1 MRLTIITEDKTV
13 LVNRVAYTVDMD
25 WVPEIEGKKV
35 WAVQWFDSEG
45 EVEFYGPSQSLKIT
59 KLGVFEKAIELWN
72 LKKEEADKEADKL
85 EQQRLEEEARL
96 LAEQEELRKSMFTIV
111 PDDEEED
118 DEEEDLFYDI
128 EELLKEI

>member
-35 WAVQWFDSEG
+35 WAVQWIDSEG
-45 EVEFYGPSQSLKIT
+45 EVEFYGPSENLKIT
-59 KLGVFEKAIELWN
+59 KLGVFQKAIDLWN
-72 LKKEEADKEADKL
+72 MKKEEADKL

-96 LAEQEELRKSMFTIV
+96 LAEQEEARKAIFISV
-111 PDDEEED
+111 QDDEIFHD
-118 DEEEDLFYDI
+118 TDADEDLFYDI

>member
-1 MRLTIITEDKTV
+1 MRLTIVPQDKTV
-13 LVNRVAYTVDMD
+13 IVDCVAYDIDMD

-45 EVEFYGPSQSLKIT
+45 EVEFYGPSENLKIT
-59 KLGVFEKAIELWN
+59 KLGVFQKAIDLWN
-72 LKKEEADKEADKL
+72 MKKEEADKL

-96 LAEQEELRKSMFTIV
+96 LAEQEEARKAIFISV
-111 PDDEEED
+111 QDDEIFHD
-118 DEEEDLFYDI
+118 TDADEDLFYDI

>member
-13 LVNRVAYTVDMD
+13 LVNHVGYNVDMD

-35 WAVQWFDSEG
+35 WAVQWFDGEG
-45 EVEFYGPSQSLKIT
+45 EVEFYGSSQNLKIT

-72 LKKEEADKEADKL
+72 LKKEEADKL
-85 EQQRLEEEARL
+85 EQQRLEEEARLLAGL

>member
-1 MRLTIITEDKTV
+1 MRLTIAVEDKIV
-13 LVNRVAYTVDMD
+13 LLDYVGYDVDMD

-35 WAVQWFDSEG
+35 WAVQWLDGEG
-45 EVEFYGPSQSLKIT
+45 EVEFYEPSENLKIT

-72 LKKEEADKEADKL
+72 LKKEEADKL

-96 LAEQEELRKSMFTIV
+96 LAEQEEARKAMFISV
-111 PDDEEED
+111 QDDEDTD
-118 DEEEDLFYDI
+118 DDEDLFYDI